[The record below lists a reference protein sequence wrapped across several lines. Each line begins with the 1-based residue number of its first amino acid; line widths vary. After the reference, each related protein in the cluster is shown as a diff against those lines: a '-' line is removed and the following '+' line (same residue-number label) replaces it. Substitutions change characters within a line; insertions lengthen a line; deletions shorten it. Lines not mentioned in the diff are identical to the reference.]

1 MTLRS
6 ITNSKN
12 SKPSESS
19 ATWSTGKAAVYRSKA
34 NSKEKKLRETFH
46 DLGVGD
52 EAFTNLLSN
61 PQIDEVAKLM
71 KKLKLFQ
78 TYINKGISKGYI
90 YEAPEQTP
98 IQIRETAR
106 KENVDD
112 ALLVRLKEQIGHG
125 RKAQKFKYDFEN
137 KGLFNRKLI
146 NLYPVD
152 FLSIPLVKNTLLSL
166 YDSINIS
173 DFELKQKDIDA
184 KNPKEQNERQY
195 NAEMKK
201 IESAPKPRKEEPL
214 VQPCSPSSKKEC
226 VADLMNCGSESESE
240 FEDNHKNLSLNT
252 IIRRKKRAHK
262 EYTNSRLKLSK
273 IDEFNCDHVDYLQ
286 LQNNKK
292 QSRGHFKKYS
302 ALEKG
307 YGKASNNETFYD
319 SDSDATPSSQY
330 TDFTGELIDINDLA
344 KEGVSNMVVISGKKK
359 RKKYK
364 DTQILQ
370 ISAEITQYF
379 NSLNVAPDS
388 DYFKDIETL
397 DKKER
402 YDTFSSLVKKFKDGR
417 GSIAKG
423 GFKLLI
429 DASSNNLG
437 LVCKLLEDEF
447 QSRFTI

>member
-1 MTLRS
+1 MALRS

-46 DLGVGD
+46 ELGVGD

-78 TYINKGISKGYI
+78 TYITKGISQGYI
-90 YEAPEQTP
+90 YEAPQQTP
-98 IQIRETAR
+98 VEIREMTI
-106 KENVDD
+106 KGNVDD

-125 RKAQKFKYDFEN
+125 RKAQKFKYDFES
-137 KGLFNRKLI
+137 KSMFNRQLI

-152 FLSIPLVKNTLLSL
+152 FLSIPLVRNTLLKL
-166 YDSINIS
+166 YDSIDIS

-201 IESAPKPRKEEPL
+201 IESAPKPQNEEPL
-214 VQPCSPSSKKEC
+214 VQPRSPSSKKEC

-240 FEDNHKNLSLNT
+240 FEDNHKNLSLDT

-262 EYTNSRLKLSK
+262 DYRNSKLKLSE
-273 IDEFNCDHVDYLQ
+273 INEFNCDPVDYLQ

-302 ALEKG
+302 ALEEG
-307 YGKASNNETFYD
+307 YGKASDNKTFYD
-319 SDSDATPSSQY
+319 SDADATPSSQY

-379 NSLNVAPDS
+379 NSMKVAQDS

-417 GSIAKG
+417 GSIA

-429 DASSNNLG
+429 DASSNNLEM
-437 LVCKLLEDEF
+437 VCKLLEDEF
-447 QSRFTI
+447 QSRITI